1 MQFLD
6 IHIQLQVSL
15 IIGIISPKS
24 ARWFWKK
31 LFHHSRTRYLFFFV
45 LIYILYLYMI
55 ITISCLQDMLYIK
68 FILKD
73 ISIFNPMTSPLE

>member
-15 IIGIISPKS
+15 IIGILSPKS

-31 LFHHSRTRYLFFFV
+31 LFHHSRTRYLFFCPHIHIIFIHDYYNIM
-45 LIYILYLYMI
+45 LTRYALYKIHFKRY
-55 ITISCLQDMLYIK
+55 
-68 FILKD
+68 
-73 ISIFNPMTSPLE
+73 FNF